1 MFKDF
6 FKKKAKDHKCDCQ
19 KSTTTLNDAPTGS
32 SMRIECIQGEE
43 GTCHRLREMGFCESS
58 VVEKIAQSGSLI
70 CRVCDS
76 KVIISK
82 SLAKNI
88 IVNDVCQHKGA
99 KANVMLLSQM
109 SAGQKAVIEDFL
121 HEGEE
126 AERLQEMGLT
136 PGENVEIIRY
146 APLGDPIEIKIRGYL
161 LSLRKQEADLIK
173 VKLL

>member
-6 FKKKAKDHKCDCQ
+6 FKKKTNVHACDCQ
-19 KSTTTLNDAPTGS
+19 KSTTTLNDAPIGS

-43 GTCHRLREMGFCESS
+43 GVCHRLREMGFCESS

-76 KVIISK
+76 KVIISR

-99 KANVMLLSQM
+99 MANKKLLSQM
-109 SAGQKAVIEDFL
+109 SVGQKGKIETFL

-126 AERLQEMGLT
+126 VERLQEMGLT
-136 PGENVEIIRY
+136 PGEDVEIIRY